1 MFTKLKNYVQSRP
14 GAYWVDLVV
23 LLLGALLILIGILFL
38 AIDVFAAEIQPI
50 TVVRP
55 WWQELVPSVVLI
67 AIILAMYRRIGN
79 LQGNDVKHI
88 HEELEG
94 VRGDL
99 KREFTLMKND
109 IKDVVKKIDRHVDYH
124 LWVAS
129 GGQPPPERQ

>member
-1 MFTKLKNYVQSRP
+1 MFTKLKNHVQSRP

-23 LLLGALLILIGILFL
+23 LLLGALLVLIAILFL
-38 AIDVFAAEIQPI
+38 AIDVFAADIQPI

-67 AIILAMYRRIGN
+67 AIILAMYRRIGH
-79 LQGNDVKHI
+79 LQVNDVKHI

-94 VRGDL
+94 VRADL
-99 KREFTLMKND
+99 KKEFGCLRDD
-109 IKDVVKKIDRHVDYH
+109 IRDVVAKVDRHVEYH

-129 GGQPPPERQ
+129 GGQPPPER

>member
-1 MFTKLKNYVQSRP
+1 MFTKPKNYVQSRP

-38 AIDVFAAEIQPI
+38 AIDVFAADIQPI

-67 AIILAMYRRIGN
+67 AIILAMYRRIGH
-79 LQGNDVKHI
+79 LQVNDVKHI

-94 VRGDL
+94 VRADL
-99 KREFTLMKND
+99 KKEFGCLRDD
-109 IKDVVKKIDRHVDYH
+109 IRDVVAKVDRHVEYH

-129 GGQPPPERQ
+129 GGQPPPER